1 MCTLQKQYTV
11 IIIIRNINII
21 RNRFETAQLISLAV
35 CCDVIITLSADL
47 CKCFKRVFHEM
58 EDGVLRQMSG
68 HAVND

>member
-1 MCTLQKQYTV
+1 MCNKQKQYTI

-21 RNRFETAQLISLAV
+21 RNRFETAQPISLAM

-47 CKCFKRVFHEM
+47 CKCFKRVFDET
-58 EDGVLRQMSG
+58 EDCVLRQMSG